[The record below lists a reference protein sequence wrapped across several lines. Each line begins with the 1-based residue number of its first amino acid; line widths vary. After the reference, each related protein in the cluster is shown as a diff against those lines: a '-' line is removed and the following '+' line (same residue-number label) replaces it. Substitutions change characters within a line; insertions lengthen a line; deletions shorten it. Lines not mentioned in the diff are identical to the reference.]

1 MRRKSKSKPRYYS
14 LSRKDPHAETK
25 KKHGESV
32 THCEN
37 SEVQITVFSKR
48 NMLQEWKLVQRFTFC
63 LSSTKCK

>member
-32 THCEN
+32 KPPATRH
-37 SEVQITVFSKR
+37 I
-48 NMLQEWKLVQRFTFC
+48 
-63 LSSTKCK
+63 